1 MLIKV
6 LVLLVLGA
14 IILSLALAGFFLVG
28 DEGKPGRTVAAL
40 KVRIGLSVALFVFL
54 LIAGYVGLLD
64 PSQ

>member
-28 DEGKPGRTVAAL
+28 DEGKPDRTVAAL
-40 KVRIGLSVALFVFL
+40 KLRIGLSVALFVFL
-54 LIAGYVGLLD
+54 LIAGYVGLLQ
-64 PSQ
+64 PGQ